1 MRLLEIASAE
11 EQIALWRLVSDNVW
25 AALQLQQDQHQ
36 RAAVSTAARD
46 DANPGV
52 ATKVPKSKS
61 RGKGTKNPAL
71 KRVLRS
77 YGKVPKLPSVP
88 VPPKPGANSNTQPGK
103 PEPAGAAN
111 ASGRG
116 LAGSTAMITAAS
128 NMRPAAG
135 PTTAPIKSLEV
146 RGTTQLDPTNTQAP
160 PSAKN
165 QAKTT
170 HSVDYRG
177 ILSKNTTS
185 QNDQRPD
192 GRQA

>member
-36 RAAVSTAARD
+36 RAAVSTAARND
-46 DANPGV
+46 ENPAV
-52 ATKVPKSKS
+52 ATKAPKSKS
-61 RGKGTKNPAL
+61 RGKGTKHLAL
-71 KRVLRS
+71 KRVLRG

-88 VPPKPGANSNTQPGK
+88 VPPKPGANSNPQPGN
-103 PEPAGAAN
+103 PEPAGAA
-111 ASGRG
+111 APAPARSGTPTTPT
-116 LAGSTAMITAAS
+116 AVSNQGSK
-128 NMRPAAG
+128 AG
-135 PTTAPIKSLEV
+135 PTMAPIKPLGV
-146 RGTTQLDPTNTQAP
+146 RGTTPLDPTNTQFQP
-160 PSAKN
+160 PAKN

-177 ILSKNTTS
+177 GSGENTRRP
-185 QNDQRPD
+185 NDQRPN